1 MQKEINADNK
11 KCYKG
16 RGQCH
21 HTGKNRGAHHD
32 IFNLR

>member
-11 KCYKG
+11 KDYKV
-16 RGQCH
+16 RGQFH

>member
-11 KCYKG
+11 KDYKV

-21 HTGKNRGAHHD
+21 HTGKNRGAYHD
-32 IFNLR
+32 IFNSR